1 MFKDTEAWIHGP
13 FSPIDICFF
22 VLYIIYFCYVNYFK
36 MLRCPSGQQKVYESF
51 NPIYYPNIKSLDI

>member
-13 FSPIDICFF
+13 FSPIDICLF

-36 MLRCPSGQQKVYESF
+36 MLRGPSGQQKVYESF